1 MNYQKLRLEA
11 EAEAR
16 KILGKTKKLG
26 KKDLSSK
33 ESITKTFKRS
43 KHVLLKQSDIDHCV
57 NNGMDVMYLYDELL
71 SKYGGLEDKPKKQY
85 YVPRG
90 GKRGR
95 PKDNKNEQEQ

>member
-1 MNYQKLRLEA
+1 M
-11 EAEAR
+11 
-16 KILGKTKKLG
+16 GKTKKLG

-33 ESITKTFKRS
+33 ESITKKFQS
-43 KHVLLKQSDIDHCV
+43 GKHAYLKQSEVEHCLNNNMDIE
-57 NNGMDVMYLYDELL
+57 YLYTELL

-95 PKDNKNEQEQ
+95 PKQNNNEQEQ